1 MYNYKIIAHEE
12 SDHFW
17 STCPDIPEA
26 HSAGDTL
33 EELLENAIEGLTL
46 ALSIYVDQKREIP
59 HSSGQGDHHVRLS
72 AVTLAKIIL
81 WNQLI
86 HTGKSKA
93 DLASMLG
100 ISPTAAARLVDFE
113 HTSKMESLEDAL
125 DQFGL
130 RLQIVKEHAF
140 AAGTGRPAKGLAPRP

>member
-1 MYNYKIIAHEE
+1 MYAYKIVAHEE
-12 SDHFW
+12 HDHFW

-26 HSAGDTL
+26 HSVGDTL
-33 EELLENAIEGLTL
+33 EELLKNAVDGITL

-59 HSSGQGDHHVRLS
+59 HASGQGEHYVRLS
-72 AVTLAKIIL
+72 GVTVAKIIL

-93 DLASMLG
+93 DLAAMLG

-113 HTSKMESLEDAL
+113 HTSKLESLEDAL
-125 DQFGL
+125 DRFGL
-130 RLQIVKEHAF
+130 RLQITKEHAF
-140 AAGTGRPAKGLAPRP
+140 AAGTGRSARA